1 MPENVQEII
10 NRIKEGDQ
18 AAFRELVEA
27 YRQSAFSLAF
37 RIVCDE
43 EEARDVVQESFI
55 KIWIKIGTYDPSQK
69 FTTWMYRIIT
79 NNAIDKVRQLKR
91 RRLVSIEKVQGRI
104 EKKNAGS
111 TGNDYE
117 NAEIARL
124 ITHLA
129 EGLPE
134 KQQLVFILRDI
145 QGVDSG
151 EVEKILDLSADSV
164 KSNLYHARKAIREK
178 LVRYDLYEGRL

>member
-10 NRIKEGDQ
+10 KRIKEGDQ

-55 KIWIKIGTYDPSQK
+55 KIWIKIGTYDISQK
-69 FTTWMYRIIT
+69 FQTWMYRIIT
-79 NNAIDKVRQLKR
+79 NSAIDKVRQMKR
-91 RRLVSIEKVQGRI
+91 RRLVSIEKVQDRI
-104 EKKNAGS
+104 ENKDAGS
-111 TGNDYE
+111 FGNEDD
-117 NAEIARL
+117 NADIARL
-124 ITHLA
+124 IRHLA
-129 EGLPE
+129 DGLPE

-145 QGVDSG
+145 EGVESD
-151 EVEKILDLSADSV
+151 EVGKILDLSADSV
-164 KSNLYHARKAIREK
+164 KSNLYHARKTIREK
-178 LVRYDLYEGRL
+178 LVRANLYEGRQ

>member
-1 MPENVQEII
+1 MPGNEQEII
-10 NRIKEGDQ
+10 KKIKEGDQ
-18 AAFRELVEA
+18 VAFRELVEA

-79 NNAIDKVRQLKR
+79 NSAIDKVRQLQR

-104 EKKNAGS
+104 EKKNADS
-111 TGNDYE
+111 SSNADD

-124 ITHLA
+124 IRHLA

-145 QGVDSG
+145 QGVESD
-151 EVEKILDLSADSV
+151 EVEKILDLSAESV

-178 LVRYDLYEGRL
+178 LIRAHLYEGRQ